1 MSSPAAL
8 AATEWRPRR
17 RNARLRVL
25 LKHPAVSPYVRLGAF
40 VCVVNALVVLAS
52 DPLPDPADLALV
64 NLAVAVLIRQRLVV
78 NALFRAVLRV
88 PLSWPYPVRWA
99 AGKVSHFGG
108 IHVGAATCGV
118 LWYVVATIGSVSEV
132 EHGRKAPSSL
142 ILSAVIAAGLVVMTA
157 AATRPVRERWH
168 DLFERTHRW
177 IGWTLLVLMVADV
190 FAAAIARVGFSWRLV
205 VVALVA
211 LSAALPWLSLRRVPI
226 VVERLSR
233 HAAAVRF
240 PHPNWVPLGSAIA
253 FSRAPWREWHP
264 FAIVGS
270 GTEGRGEVIVSRA
283 GDWTSRFIDDPPDH
297 IWLKGGATAGMGS
310 VEALFPRVLFVAT
323 GSGIGPLM
331 TVMTRRT
338 MPFRVLWVTRDPLAT
353 YGEEL
358 TARVRGLDADAV
370 VWDTTRHGKPDTV
383 RLVEQC
389 QAEFGAEA
397 VICVSNKKLTWA
409 VVGGMEAS
417 GVAAYGAIWDS

>member
-8 AATEWRPRR
+8 SVAEWRPR
-17 RNARLRVL
+17 RNARLRAL
-25 LKHPAVSPYVRLGAF
+25 LKRPAVSPYVRLGAF
-40 VCVVNALVVLAS
+40 VCLVNAIVALVL
-52 DPLPDPADLALV
+52 DPLPDPADFALV

-78 NALFRAVLRV
+78 NTLFRAVLRV

-118 LWYVVATIGSVSEV
+118 FWYVAATIGSVSEV
-132 EHGRKAPSSL
+132 DQGRKAPASL
-142 ILSAVIAAGLVVMTA
+142 ILSTVIATGLVVMTA
-157 AATRPVRERWH
+157 LATRPVRERRH

-177 IGWTLLVLMVADV
+177 LGWALLALMVADV
-190 FAAAIARVGFSWRLV
+190 VLAAIGRAGLSWRLA
-205 VVALVA
+205 VVALVV

-226 VVERLSR
+226 EVERLSR
-233 HAAAVRF
+233 HAAAARF
-240 PHPNWVPLGSAIA
+240 PHPDWVPLGSAIA

-270 GTEGRGEVIVSRA
+270 GNGGRGEVIVSRA
-283 GDWTSRFIDDPPDH
+283 GDWTARFIDDPPDH

-358 TARVRGLDADAV
+358 TARIQALDADAV
-370 VWDTTRHGKPDTV
+370 IWDTTRDGKPDTV
-383 RLVEQC
+383 RLAKEC
-389 QAEFGAEA
+389 QEEFGAEA

-409 VVGGMEAS
+409 VVGGMETA
-417 GVAAYGAIWDS
+417 GVAAFGAIWDS